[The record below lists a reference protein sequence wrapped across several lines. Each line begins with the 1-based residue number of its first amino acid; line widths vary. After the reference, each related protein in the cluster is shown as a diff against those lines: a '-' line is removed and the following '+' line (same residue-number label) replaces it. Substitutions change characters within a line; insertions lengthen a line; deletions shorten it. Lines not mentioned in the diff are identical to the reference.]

1 MQRKINLVTIFDKI
15 PALLVGP
22 WAYSNDI
29 TETSYNL
36 GLQTLVLYHV
46 SAWILLQPKYPRNR
60 CRLLDR
66 GKLAKSV
73 THFSNSSTALP
84 VLPCTS
90 TYSLSNQSRFSHIQ
104 TIIRFHQ
111 KVWRMQAVGNNY
123 AEETCLKNRDVTV
136 NCSPNATDSP
146 SDEASNKED
155 ENDDFPEGGLKGWS
169 VVVGSFCGSFS
180 VFGILN
186 SSGIL
191 LEYFSTHQL
200 KDYDT
205 SQIGWIFGLSL
216 FLTFF
221 CGAPI
226 GPIFDAYGP
235 RLLIF
240 SGSIFEVTPPVIA
253 MTAGSIGG
261 IIFPLMLQRLFPTIG
276 FAWATR
282 ILGFILLFL
291 LILANLLVQSRLPRK
306 NLPSLG
312 SILPDLNAFRDPPF
326 FFLTIAIFLLEW
338 EFLSL

>member
-1 MQRKINLVTIFDKI
+1 
-15 PALLVGP
+15 
-22 WAYSNDI
+22 
-29 TETSYNL
+29 
-36 GLQTLVLYHV
+36 
-46 SAWILLQPKYPRNR
+46 
-60 CRLLDR
+60 
-66 GKLAKSV
+66 
-73 THFSNSSTALP
+73 
-84 VLPCTS
+84 
-90 TYSLSNQSRFSHIQ
+90 
-104 TIIRFHQ
+104 
-111 KVWRMQAVGNNY
+111 MQAVGNNY

-136 NCSPNATDSP
+136 SDSKDCVQNENFEKSGVNSHFPDPENLENSSNPTTSKENLEGGIAPNATDSP

-240 SGSIFEVTPPVIA
+240 SGSI
-253 MTAGSIGG
+253 
-261 IIFPLMLQRLFPTIG
+261 
-276 FAWATR
+276 
-282 ILGFILLFL
+282 
-291 LILANLLVQSRLPRK
+291 LLVLSMMLLGLCTRKSRC
-306 NLPSLG
+306 SH
-312 SILPDLNAFRDPPF
+312 
-326 FFLTIAIFLLEW
+326 
-338 EFLSL
+338 